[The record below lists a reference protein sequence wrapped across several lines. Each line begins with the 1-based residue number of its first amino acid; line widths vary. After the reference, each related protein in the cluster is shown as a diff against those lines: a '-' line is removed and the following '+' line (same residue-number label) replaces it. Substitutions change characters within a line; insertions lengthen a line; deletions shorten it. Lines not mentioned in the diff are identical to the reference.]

1 MKKIVAVLF
10 SLLVLVAMFGSGGCS
25 GADDVVG
32 IQQGHGGVPTP
43 SGTPHPRPTPNPCR
57 QNPADCD

>member
-10 SLLVLVAMFGSGGCS
+10 SLLVLVAIFGSGGCN
-25 GADDVVG
+25 GANDVVG
-32 IQQGHGGVPTP
+32 IQQGREGSPTP
-43 SGTPHPRPTPNPCR
+43 AVTPHARPTPNPCR

>member
-32 IQQGHGGVPTP
+32 IQQGGVPTP